1 MANIKSAEKR
11 ILVAERNRQ
20 RNKTALSVLRTSVK
34 KFRAAVDAGD
44 SAVAATLLRQAH
56 ATIDKSAKKGV
67 IHDRTASRYKSR
79 LALAAGRLGAAA
91 AGR

>member
-20 RNKTALSVLRTSVK
+20 RNRAATSDLRTSIK
-34 KFRAAVDAGD
+34 RFRT
-44 SAVAATLLRQAH
+44 AVAAGDKDAAAKLLREAH

-67 IHDRTASRYKSR
+67 IHRGAASRYKSR
-79 LALAAGRLGAAA
+79 LAQAHGRMGAGPSA
-91 AGR
+91 

>member
-20 RNKTALSVLRTSVK
+20 RNKTALSLLRTSVK
-34 KFRAAVDAGD
+34 KFRAAVEAGD
-44 SAVAATLLRQAH
+44 KDVAQALLRQAH

-79 LALAAGRLGAAA
+79 LALAAGRLASAP
-91 AGR
+91 